1 MHIFVQ
7 YKDLP
12 QMIISKTLYTKK
24 NKLKVSIVRMLTTIF
39 IIDSLIQFRS
49 EKIYF
54 LKYIIFA

>member
-7 YKDLP
+7 YKDLL